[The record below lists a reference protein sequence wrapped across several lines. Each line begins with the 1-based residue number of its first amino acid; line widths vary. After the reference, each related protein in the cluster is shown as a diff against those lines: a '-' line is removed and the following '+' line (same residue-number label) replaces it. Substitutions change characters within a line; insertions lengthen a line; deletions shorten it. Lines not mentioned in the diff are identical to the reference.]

1 LREFEQRHHV
11 REDVIKCM
19 FVLWLRD
26 TLKPRDSRHTS
37 VKPASCLAY
46 VYAVHRVHKA
56 HGLDF
61 FTASIAKRVFQHLLH
76 QYVIENGIESL
87 LPHKKE
93 GISRVLLRRLIGQ
106 LLSKESSSQL
116 INKIQRDPWLLANV
130 NAALC
135 LCGAAG
141 LRVGEVSIA
150 HGSVFNALSA
160 SRANVFF
167 KHSSLLRRN
176 PPVSILRSL
185 RGGNDQVGFTTSGAK
200 NDTHGQFFGSHP
212 VMFNIHDGDP
222 ACAGLALINL
232 AIQCPLPDSKLS
244 SSPLFTSSA
253 DGTPIR
259 PEFLQRLLK
268 ELIVN
273 ELGHKEA
280 EKYAWHSFRIGLAC
294 CLKAAGAPDSAILA
308 LCRWR
313 SLKSLP
319 GYGRLNFDV
328 DAGWRDKAALHV
340 INSCTTTNLPPL
352 RGPTPAPIELFE
364 GSCATEFLNNESR
377 IFENSIRLAEVLPDN
392 VFRAQHAF
400 IPDVNDFNFFQDLGA
415 TDF

>member
-1 LREFEQRHHV
+1 
-11 REDVIKCM
+11 
-19 FVLWLRD
+19 
-26 TLKPRDSRHTS
+26 
-37 VKPASCLAY
+37 
-46 VYAVHRVHKA
+46 
-56 HGLDF
+56 
-61 FTASIAKRVFQHLLH
+61 
-76 QYVIENGIESL
+76 
-87 LPHKKE
+87 
-93 GISRVLLRRLIGQ
+93 
-106 LLSKESSSQL
+106 
-116 INKIQRDPWLLANV
+116 
-130 NAALC
+130 
-135 LCGAAG
+135 
-141 LRVGEVSIA
+141 
-150 HGSVFNALSA
+150 
-160 SRANVFF
+160 
-167 KHSSLLRRN
+167 
-176 PPVSILRSL
+176 
-185 RGGNDQVGFTTSGAK
+185 
-200 NDTHGQFFGSHP
+200 
-212 VMFNIHDGDP
+212 MFNIHDGDP

-352 RGPTPAPIELFE
+352 QGPTPTPFELTE

-377 IFENSIRLAEVLPDN
+377 IFENSIQLAEMLPDN